1 MDYQLGTITAT
12 HFRDGLVTAMDAAL
26 DRSKDLGDALQG
38 VAMGFLQAIQTA
50 FLTSALIQLWAQ
62 WVYLL
67 EGMLEITRGGGV
79 PAMVS
84 DGEYVMNRR
93 AVNKYGLYFMHQINT
108 RGKVPKYNL
117 LADGLGLIQV

>member
-50 FLTSALIQLWAQ
+50 FLTSAANTVVGAMGLSSGGNA
-62 WVYLL
+62 
-67 EGMLEITRGGGV
+67 LEITLV
-79 PAMVS
+79 AEAYPLWFLMES
-84 DGEYVMNRR
+84 M
-93 AVNKYGLYFMHQINT
+93 L
-108 RGKVPKYNL
+108 
-117 LADGLGLIQV
+117 